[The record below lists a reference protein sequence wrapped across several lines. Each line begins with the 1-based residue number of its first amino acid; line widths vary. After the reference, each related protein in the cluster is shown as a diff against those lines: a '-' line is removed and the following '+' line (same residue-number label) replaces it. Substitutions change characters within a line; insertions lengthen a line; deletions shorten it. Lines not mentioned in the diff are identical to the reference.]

1 MSDDINFEDAIE
13 DLPPDDTGS
22 PGTGGTAPVERGH
35 KFTLDDFYAVAPD
48 HKCLHRA
55 TRKLWPN
62 AAVDA
67 RVDWVPRLD
76 AWGQPKLN
84 KKTGEVLLDPP
95 SLELA
100 RKRSVVGLTWLPG
113 AEEVIRDKIAI
124 DCGFVPKA
132 GAAIYNLYLPANDIA
147 GDAAKAGPWI
157 EHVRKLFPKEAEHI
171 LGWMAH
177 RIQRPGIKPNFGIL
191 LIGPP
196 KIGKDTILVP
206 LREGVGPWNYKDVSL
221 NQMTSAFND
230 YLCAVVLRISEAR
243 DSGDAGKVRID
254 RYALHDHLKPVLASP
269 PETFRINRK
278 HVQEYAGFNVVGV
291 IITTNHQDALYL
303 PEDDRRLLVANS
315 PCKTGEFSAVF
326 FDKLYHWY
334 YDEGGIGHVIA
345 FLKQYDLAQFNAY
358 AAPPKTDGFW
368 NMVAADQGTEHGELL
383 DAIDALG
390 KEARDKAAR
399 ERGETVKDDVP
410 FEKPEALTLGDLV
423 SKAPGAEW
431 MTDRKLSR
439 SIPHRLRRCGYERVP
454 NPNAERASGMW
465 TINSKRSMIY
475 ARADLNPDD
484 RLAAARRRCDC
495 GPVHDRKATMTVVSE
510 RPTSENAP

>member
-1 MSDDINFEDAIE
+1 MIGDFEEAIE
-13 DLPPDDTGS
+13 DLPPEDTGNS
-22 PGTGGTAPVERGH
+22 VATPAGIGH
-35 KFTLDDFYAVAPD
+35 KFILEDFYAVAPD
-48 HKCLHRA
+48 HKCLHRP
-55 TRKLWPN
+55 TRKLWLN

-76 AWGQPKLN
+76 AFGQPKRH
-84 KKTGEVLLDPP
+84 KRTGEILMDPP

-124 DCGFVPKA
+124 DCGFVPKK
-132 GAAIYNLYLPANDIA
+132 GAAIYNLYMPPNDIP

-157 EHVRKLFPKEAEHI
+157 EHVHRLFPDAAEHFI
-171 LGWMAH
+171 GWMAH

-206 LREGVGPWNYKDVSL
+206 LREGVGPWNYKDISL
-221 NQMTSAFND
+221 NQMAGAFND
-230 YLCAVVLRISEAR
+230 YLCSVVLRISEAR
-243 DSGDAGKVRID
+243 DSGDAGKGRID
-254 RYALHDHLKPVLASP
+254 RYALHDHLKPTLASP

-315 PCKTGEFSAVF
+315 PCKTGEFSPEF
-326 FDKLYHWY
+326 FDRFYRWY

-345 FLKQYDLAQFNAY
+345 FLKQYNLAQFNAY
-358 AAPPKTDGFW
+358 AAPPKTTGFW
-368 NMVAADQGTEHGELL
+368 NMVAADQGTEHGEML

-390 KEARDKAAR
+390 REARNKVVRDR
-399 ERGETVKDDVP
+399 NETVDEDAP
-410 FEKPEALTLGDLV
+410 FERPEALTLGDLI

-431 MTDRKLSR
+431 MTDRKQSR
-439 SIPHRLRRCGYERVP
+439 SLPHRLRRCGYERVP
-454 NPNAERASGMW
+454 NPDAERDSGMW
-465 TINSKRSMIY
+465 RINGKRTMIY
-475 ARADLNPDD
+475 ARADLSPID
-484 RLAAARRRCDC
+484 RLAAACRRCNH
-495 GPVHDRKATMTVVSE
+495 GPVHERKATMTVVSE
-510 RPTSENAP
+510 RPTSENTP